1 MNKIQELEKL
11 LKEDVLAELDE
22 NIDELLDIVEGKK
35 STKEDKDELKY
46 MEDIKLY
53 FDEVLLDIENNNLKE
68 DDAIEILEVLE
79 EMRIDK

>member
-1 MNKIQELEKL
+1 MSKIQELEKL
-11 LKEDVLAELDE
+11 LKEDVLTEIEE

-53 FDEVLLDIENNNLKE
+53 FDEVILDIENNNLKE
-68 DDAIEILEVLE
+68 EDAIEILEVLE
-79 EMRIDK
+79 EMRLDK

>member
-11 LKEDVLAELDE
+11 LKEDVLPEVEE

-53 FDEVLLDIENNNLKE
+53 FDEVILDIENNNLKDE
-68 DDAIEILEVLE
+68 DAIEILEVLE
-79 EMRIDK
+79 EMRLDK

>member
-11 LKEDVLAELDE
+11 LKEDVLHELEE

-53 FDEVLLDIENNNLKE
+53 FDEVILDIENNNLKDE
-68 DDAIEILEVLE
+68 DAIEILEVLE
-79 EMRIDK
+79 EMRLDK

>member
-1 MNKIQELEKL
+1 MSNIKILEKL
-11 LKEDVLAELDE
+11 LTGDVMQEIDE
-22 NIDELLDIVEGKK
+22 NIEELMDIVEGKK

-53 FDEVLLDIENNNLKE
+53 FDEVLIDIESNNLKDE
-68 DDAIEILEVLE
+68 DAIEILEVLD

>member
-1 MNKIQELEKL
+1 MSKIQELEKL
-11 LKEDVLAELDE
+11 LKEDVLPEVEE

-53 FDEVLLDIENNNLKE
+53 FDEVILDIENNNLKDE
-68 DDAIEILEVLE
+68 DAIEILEVLE
-79 EMRIDK
+79 EMRLDK

>member
-11 LKEDVLAELDE
+11 LKEDVLVELEE

-35 STKEDKDELKY
+35 SSKEDKDELKY

-53 FDEVLLDIENNNLKE
+53 FDEVLLDIENNNLKDE
-68 DDAIEILEVLE
+68 DAIEILEVLE

>member
-1 MNKIQELEKL
+1 MSKIQELEKL
-11 LKEDVLAELDE
+11 LNEDVLTEIDE

-53 FDEVLLDIENNNLKE
+53 FDEVILDIENNNLKE
-68 DDAIEILEVLE
+68 EDAIEILEVLE
-79 EMRIDK
+79 EMRLDK